1 MRSDQFMSKKKP
13 TSGTSDAGNLDAR
26 KVLSDMLSSVT
37 KYTLEIAKDK
47 YDTIIN
53 AVTDLI
59 NMYHSY
65 IADFNIGELPP
76 GVYLN
81 KTISASPIVRLRDDL
96 EVIENSLLNRGM
108 WSVGLSD
115 GQHFVLLARASL
127 DRVPTIVR
135 KYKIPNE
142 VINELLSGKRLEYPC
157 PVCGRP
163 AKLEIRPGNPIA
175 LVVGL
180 VLRRIREDV
189 IDAKY
194 LPSIAADTPIYPWA
208 KHVKYLGPASIVK
221 LASLIEAHLAR
232 NVIPKITGLWKYA
245 GLHAINVCFN
255 VDMHES
261 KEPIIV
267 ESIARTG
274 NRCPACGQVLE
285 GFAASKLSLAE
296 LKRRVIEAN
305 RKTGKGSKV
314 TVYTKDGRWVYDVD
328 IDLYFVGAMGNP
340 TFRKHMWVI
349 AQQYRPMPNRPP
361 SVYTLL
367 AVQFMLD
374 LIYSAKYREP
384 GKLDEMVNEIVG
396 EEIYNKLVEKATE
409 EVEEKY
415 KKTWSIIQERKWQEI
430 VSAVKGASEKGG
442 IGIASIY
449 NRWIWRK
456 VAKVLVAHAAEVT
469 AIMKGLW
476 QGPPKFLREGHVYI
490 PPLVDDDV
498 DKAAKDLEPLI
509 EWYDKH
515 MSGVQL
521 KKVWSEYKRAVK
533 EDYEKLYNQLISE
546 INDIAKQAKK

>member
-1 MRSDQFMSKKKP
+1 VSNKRP
-13 TSGTSDAGNLDAR
+13 TSGTSDAGNPDAR
-26 KVLSDMLSSVT
+26 KVLSDMLSSTT
-37 KYTLEIAKDK
+37 KYTIEVVKDK
-47 YDTIIN
+47 YDIIVNATTDIIN
-53 AVTDLI
+53 I
-59 NMYHSY
+59 YHSY
-65 IADFNIGELPP
+65 IVDFNTGELPP
-76 GVYLN
+76 SVHLN
-81 KTISASPIVRLRDDL
+81 KEISASPIVRLRDNL
-96 EVIENSLLNRGM
+96 EVQENSLLNMGL
-108 WSVGLSD
+108 WSIGLSD

-127 DRVPTIVR
+127 GRVPTLVR

-175 LVVGL
+175 LALGL

-194 LPSIAADTPIYPWA
+194 LPSIATNTPIYPWA
-208 KHVKYLGPASIVK
+208 KHVMYLGPASIVK

-232 NVIPKITGLWKYA
+232 NVMPKITGLWKYA
-245 GLHAINVCFN
+245 GLHALNVCFN
-255 VDMHES
+255 VTAHES

-267 ESIARTG
+267 EAIADTG
-274 NRCPACGQVLE
+274 NKCPACGQVLE
-285 GFAASKLSLAE
+285 GFAAGKFSFAE

-305 RKTGKGSKV
+305 RKTGKGNKV
-314 TVYTKDGRWVYDVD
+314 TVYTKDGQWRPDVD
-328 IDLYFVGAMGNP
+328 IDLYFIGAMGNP
-340 TFRKHMWVI
+340 TFRKHVWVI
-349 AQQYRPMPNRPP
+349 AQQYRPMPNKRP

-374 LIYSAKYREP
+374 LIYSAKYKEP
-384 GKLDEMVNEIVG
+384 KKFDEMINEIVG

-415 KKTWSIIQERKWQEI
+415 KDAWSIIQERKWQEI

-442 IGIASIY
+442 TGIASIY
-449 NRWIWRK
+449 NRWVWRK
-456 VAKVLVAHAAEVT
+456 VAKVFVAHAAEVT
-469 AIMKGLW
+469 AIMRGMW
-476 QGPPKFLREGHVYI
+476 QGPPEFLKEGHVYI

-509 EWYDKH
+509 EWYNKH
-515 MSGVQL
+515 MGGVKLVQ
-521 KKVWSEYKRAVK
+521 VWSEYRRAAR
-533 EDYEKLYNQLISE
+533 EDYEKLYKQLISE

>member
-1 MRSDQFMSKKKP
+1 MSNKRP
-13 TSGTSDAGNLDAR
+13 TSGTSDAGNPDVR
-26 KVLSDMLSSVT
+26 KVLSDMLSSAT
-37 KYTLEIAKDK
+37 KYTIEVVKDK
-47 YDTIIN
+47 YDIIVN
-53 AVTDLI
+53 AVTDII
-59 NMYHSY
+59 NVYHSY
-65 IADFNIGELPP
+65 IVDFNIGELPP
-76 GVYLN
+76 SAHLN
-81 KTISASPIVRLRDDL
+81 KEISALPIVKLRDDL
-96 EVIENSLLNRGM
+96 EVYENSLLNRGL
-108 WSVGLSD
+108 WSIGLSD

-127 DRVPTIVR
+127 ERVPTFVR

-142 VINELLSGKRLEYPC
+142 VIDELLSGKRLEYPC

-175 LVVGL
+175 LALGL

-194 LPSIAADTPIYPWA
+194 LPSIAAKTPIYPWA
-208 KHVKYLGPASIVK
+208 KHVMYLGPASIVK

-232 NVIPKITGLWKYA
+232 NVMPKITGLWKYA
-245 GLHAINVCFN
+245 GLHAVNVCFN
-255 VDMHES
+255 VTAHET

-267 ESIARTG
+267 EAIANTG

-285 GFAASKLSLAE
+285 GFAASKFSFAE

-314 TVYTKDGRWVYDVD
+314 TIYTKDGRWVPDVD
-328 IDLYFVGAMGNP
+328 IDQYFIGAMGNP

-349 AQQYRPMPNRPP
+349 AQQYRPMPNKRP

-374 LIYSAKYREP
+374 LIYSAKYKEP
-384 GKLDEMVNEIVG
+384 KKFNEMVNEIVG
-396 EEIYNKLVEKATE
+396 EEIYNKLIEKATE

-415 KKTWSIIQERKWQEI
+415 KDAWSIIQERKWQEI
-430 VSAVKGASEKGG
+430 VNAVKGASEKGG
-442 IGIASIY
+442 TGIASIY
-449 NRWIWRK
+449 NRWVWRK
-456 VAKVLVAHAAEVT
+456 IAKVLVAHAAEVT
-469 AIMKGLW
+469 AIMRGMW
-476 QGPPKFLREGHVYI
+476 QGPPKFLKEGHVYI

-515 MSGVQL
+515 MGGVKLVQ
-521 KKVWSEYKRAVK
+521 VWSEYRRAAR
-533 EDYEKLYNQLISE
+533 EDYEKLYKQLISE

>member
-1 MRSDQFMSKKKP
+1 MSNKRKK
-13 TSGTSDAGNLDAR
+13 SAGGTSDAGNPDAR
-26 KVLSDMLSSVT
+26 KVLSDMLSSAT
-37 KYTLEIAKDK
+37 TYTLEVAKDK
-47 YDTIIN
+47 YDIIIN

-59 NMYHSY
+59 NIHHSY
-65 IADFNIGELPP
+65 IADFNTGELPP
-76 GVYLN
+76 SVHLN
-81 KTISASPIVRLRDDL
+81 KEISASPIVRLRDNL
-96 EVIENSLLNRGM
+96 EVQENSYLNMGM

-127 DRVPTIVR
+127 GRVPTLVR

-175 LVVGL
+175 LALGL

-194 LPSIAADTPIYPWA
+194 LPSIATNTPIYPWA
-208 KHVKYLGPASIVK
+208 KHVMYLGPASIVK
-221 LASLIEAHLAR
+221 LASLLEAHLVR
-232 NVIPKITGLWKYA
+232 NVMPKITGLWKYA
-245 GLHAINVCFN
+245 GLHALNVCFN
-255 VDMHES
+255 VTMHES

-267 ESIARTG
+267 ETIAKTG
-274 NRCPACGQVLE
+274 NKCPECGQVLE
-285 GFAASKLSLAE
+285 GFAAGKFSFAE
-296 LKRRVIEAN
+296 LKRRIVEAN

-314 TVYTKDGRWVYDVD
+314 TVYTKDGQWVYDVD
-328 IDLYFVGAMGNP
+328 VDLYFVGAMGNP
-340 TFRKHMWVI
+340 TFRKHAWVI
-349 AQQYRPMPNRPP
+349 AQQYRPMPNKPP

-367 AVQFMLD
+367 GAQFMLD
-374 LIYSAKYREP
+374 LIYSAKYKEP
-384 GKLDEMVNEIVG
+384 KKLNEMVNEIVG

-415 KKTWSIIQERKWQEI
+415 KDAWSIIQERKWQEI

-456 VAKVLVAHAAEVT
+456 VAKVLVANAAEVT
-469 AIMKGLW
+469 AIREGMW
-476 QGPPKFLREGHVYI
+476 QGPPKFLKEGHVYI
-490 PPLVDDDV
+490 PPLVDDNV

-515 MSGVQL
+515 MGIKL
-521 KKVWSEYKRAVK
+521 KEVWSKYRRAAK

>member
-1 MRSDQFMSKKKP
+1 MSNKRKKP
-13 TSGTSDAGNLDAR
+13 TGGAGDAGNLDAR
-26 KVLSDMLSSVT
+26 KALSDMLSSAS
-37 KYTLEIAKDK
+37 KYTMEFAKDK
-47 YDTIIN
+47 YDAIIN
-53 AVTDLI
+53 NLTDIINMAFSYVTD
-59 NMYHSY
+59 
-65 IADFNIGELPP
+65 FNTGELPP
-76 GVYLN
+76 SVYLN
-81 KTISASPIVRLRDDL
+81 KEISAMAIVRFRDTL
-96 EVIENSLLNRGM
+96 EVQETSYLNMGL
-108 WSVGLSD
+108 WSAGLSD

-127 DRVPTIVR
+127 DRVPTLVR
-135 KYKIPNE
+135 KYRIPNE

-157 PVCGRP
+157 PICGRP
-163 AKLEIRPGNPIA
+163 AKLEIRPGNPLA
-175 LVVGL
+175 LVLGL
-180 VLRRIREDV
+180 VLRRIREDI

-194 LPSIAADTPIYPWA
+194 LPSIATKTPIYPWA

-232 NVIPKITGLWKYA
+232 NVMPKITGLWKYA
-245 GLHAINVCFN
+245 GLHALNVCFN

-267 ESIARTG
+267 EAPARTG

-285 GFAASKLSLAE
+285 GFAASKPSFAE

-314 TVYTKDGRWVYDVD
+314 TIYTKDGRWIFDVD
-328 IDLYFVGAMGNP
+328 IDLYFIGAMGNP
-340 TFRKHMWVI
+340 HYRKHMWVI
-349 AQQYRPMPNRPP
+349 AQQYRPMPNKPP

-374 LIYSAKYREP
+374 LIYSAKYKEP
-384 GKLDEMVNEIVG
+384 KKFDEMVNEIVG

-415 KKTWSIIQERKWQEI
+415 KDAWSIIQERKWQEI

-442 IGIASIY
+442 TGIASIY

-456 VAKVLVAHAAEVT
+456 IAKVLVAHAAEVT

-476 QGPPKFLREGHVYI
+476 QGPPKFLKEGHVYI

>member
-1 MRSDQFMSKKKP
+1 MSNKRP
-13 TSGTSDAGNLDAR
+13 TSGTSDAGNPDVR
-26 KVLSDMLSSVT
+26 KVLSDMLSSAT
-37 KYTLEIAKDK
+37 KYTIEVVKDK
-47 YDTIIN
+47 YDIIVN
-53 AVTDLI
+53 AVTDII
-59 NMYHSY
+59 NVYHSY
-65 IADFNIGELPP
+65 IVDFNIGELPP
-76 GVYLN
+76 SVHLN
-81 KTISASPIVRLRDDL
+81 KEISASPIVKLRDDL
-96 EVIENSLLNRGM
+96 EVYENSLLNRGL
-108 WSVGLSD
+108 WSIGLSD

-127 DRVPTIVR
+127 ERVPTFVR

-142 VINELLSGKRLEYPC
+142 VIDELLSGKRLEYPC

-175 LVVGL
+175 LALGL

-194 LPSIAADTPIYPWA
+194 LPSIAAKTPIYPWA
-208 KHVKYLGPASIVK
+208 KHVMYLGPASIVK

-232 NVIPKITGLWKYA
+232 NVMPKITGLWKYA
-245 GLHAINVCFN
+245 GLHALNVCFN
-255 VDMHES
+255 VTAHET

-267 ESIARTG
+267 EAIANTG

-285 GFAASKLSLAE
+285 GFAASKFSFAE

-314 TVYTKDGRWVYDVD
+314 TIYTKDGRWVPDVD
-328 IDLYFVGAMGNP
+328 IDQYFIGAMGNP
-340 TFRKHMWVI
+340 TFRKHVWVI
-349 AQQYRPMPNRPP
+349 AQQYRPMPNKRP

-374 LIYSAKYREP
+374 LIYSAKYKEP
-384 GKLDEMVNEIVG
+384 KKFDEMVNEIIG

-415 KKTWSIIQERKWQEI
+415 KDAWSIIQERKWQEI
-430 VSAVKGASEKGG
+430 VNAVKGASEKGG
-442 IGIASIY
+442 TGIASIY
-449 NRWIWRK
+449 NRWVWRK
-456 VAKVLVAHAAEVT
+456 IAKVLVAHAAEVT
-469 AIMKGLW
+469 AIMRGMW
-476 QGPPKFLREGHVYI
+476 QGPPKFLKEGHVYI

-515 MSGVQL
+515 MGGVKLVQ
-521 KKVWSEYKRAVK
+521 VWSEYRRAAR
-533 EDYEKLYNQLISE
+533 EDYEKLYKQLISE